1 MKEKKW
7 IMSRVFV
14 VLLCVSILFALAACG
29 TSQGGNNGD
38 DVPENSSIGNTDVAE
53 NDLVDEVSNVDFDYS
68 KPDGTKVT
76 IIDAV
81 QGQRY
86 LIADMYID
94 FANSEYLNGAVLNAT
109 VPATCKSTKLL
120 DVGSGGGQLKV
131 KGAQEGAMPE
141 SKLCGI
147 SDNAALED
155 FINGKRKITKGGF
168 FENKNECIISEDLA
182 KHASLSIGD
191 TMTFE
196 NITLGGNG
204 KPIVYE
210 LEIVGIYSD
219 KTEKYTSPYPI
230 PYFNRRN
237 EIITGFDTIMDAE
250 NAESGTGV
258 MMEVDYYL
266 KDINTISDFE
276 KELRTKGMPSDFSVI
291 KS

>member
-7 IMSRVFV
+7 ITSRMCVG
-14 VLLCVSILFALAACG
+14 LLCVAMLFALAACG
-29 TSQGGNNGD
+29 TPTESNNTNA
-38 DVPENSSIGNTDVAE
+38 DVPENNSS
-53 NDLVDEVSNVDFDYS
+53 DEVANVDFDYS

-86 LIADMYID
+86 LPADMYVD
-94 FANSEYLNGAVLNAT
+94 FANSEYLSGTLLNAT

-131 KGAQEGAMPE
+131 KGAQDGAMPE
-141 SKLCGI
+141 SKLCGV

-155 FINGKRKITKGGF
+155 FISGKRKIVKGRF
-168 FENKNECIISEDLA
+168 FEAKNECIISEDLA
-182 KHASLSIGD
+182 KHTSLSVGD

-196 NITLGGNG
+196 NITLGKNG
-204 KPIVYE
+204 KPIVYK

-219 KTEKYTSPYPI
+219 KTEEYTSPYPI

-237 EIITGFDTIMDAE
+237 EVITSFDTIMDAE

-266 KDINTISDFE
+266 KDSNSFSDFE
-276 KELRTKGMPSDFSVI
+276 KELRTKGMPNDFSVS